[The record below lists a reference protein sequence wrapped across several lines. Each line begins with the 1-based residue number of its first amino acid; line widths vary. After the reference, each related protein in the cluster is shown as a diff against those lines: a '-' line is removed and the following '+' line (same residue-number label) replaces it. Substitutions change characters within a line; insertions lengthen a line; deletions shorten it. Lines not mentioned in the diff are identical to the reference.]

1 MINYIFYIKGN
12 PLGASLKIG
21 ISALRHVGSR
31 LGTYQN
37 SFGPDYEDRF
47 EQVWV
52 GEEAEVR
59 ELERLLKIKYRR
71 QIAGNKRG
79 YTEWIKGV
87 EFDVLAKDVDD
98 TIQGLGLDI
107 VRPTG
112 VTKVFEA
119 NIEELRAQYLV
130 EETTND

>member
-1 MINYIFYIKGN
+1 MIDYVFYIKGN
-12 PLGASLKIG
+12 PLGPSLKIG
-21 ISALRHVGSR
+21 ISALRHLSSR

-52 GEEAEVR
+52 GAEAEVR

-79 YTEWIKGV
+79 YTEWIRDIG
-87 EFDVLAKDVDD
+87 FDILAKDVDD
-98 TIQGLGLDI
+98 TIKGLGLDI
-107 VRPTG
+107 VRPEG
-112 VTKVFEA
+112 VTKLFEEDID
-119 NIEELRAQYLV
+119 NIKNLYLV
-130 EETTND
+130 EEKQ

>member
-1 MINYIFYIKGN
+1 MIDYVFYIKGN
-12 PLGASLKIG
+12 PLGSSLKIG
-21 ISALRHVGSR
+21 ISAMRHVGSR

-52 GEEAEVR
+52 GAEAEVR

-87 EFDVLAKDVDD
+87 EFDVLANDIDE
-98 TIQGLGLDI
+98 TIKGLGLDVI
-107 VRPTG
+107 RPQG
-112 VTKVFEA
+112 VTKLFEEG
-119 NIEELRAQYLV
+119 IEDLKKVYMT
-130 EETTND
+130 EEKQ

>member
-1 MINYIFYIKGN
+1 MVDYIFYIKGN
-12 PLGASLKIG
+12 PLGPSLKIG
-21 ISALRHVGSR
+21 ISALRHVSSR

-52 GEEAEVR
+52 GAEAEVR

-79 YTEWIKGV
+79 YTEWIKDISF
-87 EFDVLAKDVDD
+87 EVLSKDVDD
-98 TIQGLGLDI
+98 TIEGLGLDI
-107 VRPTG
+107 FKPNG
-112 VTKVFEA
+112 VTKLFEEG
-119 NIEELRAQYLV
+119 IEELKKSYLI
-130 EETTND
+130 EEN